1 MWHAE
6 IVFNRLLERVFS
18 LCLRWSLLVS
28 IGIPT
33 VSRMTPKYF
42 AWLLRVRRVW
52 CSFGR
57 VRFNILVKRNSSV
70 FSFKSFS
77 DIKEDCLTIL
87 LILEGTKKVLRY
99 LMGLLW
105 GTMVTSK
112 SKLVVWNGI
121 LYSSHCHHSTKENSF
136 E

>member
-99 LMGLLW
+99 LMGPDGQTGIARSTRLVILICLLH
-105 GTMVTSK
+105 TFRQ
-112 SKLVVWNGI
+112 I
-121 LYSSHCHHSTKENSF
+121 
-136 E
+136 